1 MGYLQGVTMVWTRSL
16 RWTCAL
22 VVTAAAAF
30 ILATPSSAYAQ
41 AQSQSLQAKPL
52 PSAGWHGAPIKR
64 PLPARNPVAAT
75 TRASDRGMSLGA
87 GFGRPAG
94 SPEVRALQ
102 RSLRSLGYACG
113 PADGLFGTRTQ
124 ASLQWF
130 QIKHG
135 LRPTGSANG
144 ETLRI
149 LHLRDR
155 APAPREAGPRAD
167 VPASSQAP
175 TRAANAQRPHPAAT
189 PSHSA
194 PATAPRPHPAATPSH
209 SAPATAPRPHPA
221 ATPSHSAPATA
232 PRPHPAATPS
242 HSAPATAPRPH
253 PAATPSH
260 SAPPPQRGGQGL
272 GAVPIALL
280 LAAAVALLSLVLT
293 VAWRRSWR
301 TRVSDA
307 GARFARRLR
316 SAPALLRRAKA
327 APVRPRTGPGQ
338 S

>member
-75 TRASDRGMSLGA
+75 TRASDRGISLGA

-221 ATPSHSAPATA
+221 ATPSHSAP
-232 PRPHPAATPS
+232 
-242 HSAPATAPRPH
+242 
-253 PAATPSH
+253 
-260 SAPPPQRGGQGL
+260 PPQRGGQGL